1 MVLEVLP
8 YILLEIGL
16 YALFAAFVIATIVS
30 IVLFIRDG
38 IKAKKENRKRNVHV
52 NAFFIVMMSF
62 TGAFLAFVLLVVYVA
77 ATGMV
82 GM

>member
-1 MVLEVLP
+1 MDSDYFYVLAEVG
-8 YILLEIGL
+8 IGVSLL
-16 YALFAAFVIATIVS
+16 AAAAAFIVS
-30 IVLFIRDG
+30 IIMFIKDG

-52 NAFFIVMMSF
+52 NAFFIVMMSLA
-62 TGAFLAFVLLVVYVA
+62 GAFLAFVLLVVYVA

>member
-16 YALFAAFVIATIVS
+16 FAIFVAFIIATLVS
-30 IVLFIRDG
+30 VVLFIRDG

-62 TGAFLAFVLLVVYVA
+62 AGAFLAFVLLVVYVA

>member
-1 MVLEVLP
+1 MDLEVLP

-16 YALFAAFVIATIVS
+16 WAIIAAFVIATIVS
-30 IVLFIRDG
+30 VVLFIKDG

-62 TGAFLAFVLLVVYVA
+62 AGAFLAFVLLVVYVA